1 MVTQHI
7 PAPVGKLNKIAK
19 RMTKQ
24 SRQELQQMHRMLQD
38 TMTEQSQNVS
48 DESLSRHL

>member
-1 MVTQHI
+1 MVAQYK

-24 SRQELQQMHRMLQD
+24 SRQEIQQMHRMLQD
-38 TMTEQSQNVS
+38 TMVDQSQNVS